1 MHQNRSLAGAADA
14 IERTKNAGTDVADEA
29 EKAVGNVANRA
40 RRAFDDS
47 KDAAQQVAGEAYDQV
62 GDMFR
67 SSEDFIRRRPV
78 ESLAVAAVFA
88 FFAGYLL
95 RR

>member
-1 MHQNRSLAGAADA
+1 LAGAADA
-14 IERTKNAGTDVADEA
+14 IERTKNAGTDAVDEA
-29 EKAVGNVANRA
+29 DKILGNVANRA
-40 RRAFDDS
+40 KRAFDDS
-47 KDAAQQVAGEAYDQV
+47 KDAAQHVASEAYDHV